1 MSSSLNPIVFA
12 IPVFLATILI
22 EAVVAWMR
30 RAKVFDLADAV
41 TSLHFGVMS
50 QLAGAATK
58 FAAFGIY
65 VLVFEHFHLTSW
77 SMNSI
82 IAWTAALILYDFCYY
97 WLHRMG
103 HEVGVLWAAHVVHHS
118 SEYYN
123 LTTALRQTSTGA
135 LLGWIFY
142 LPMAVMGVPPLMFAT
157 VGLIDLLYQYWVHT
171 ELIGRLGPIDRILVT
186 PSNHRVHHGQ
196 NDYCIDR
203 NYGGILILWDRLFG
217 TFVEERTDEPVVF
230 GVRKPLASYNPIWGN
245 LHFYSDLWVSMRK
258 TKGVFAKLGVLI
270 APPGGWGH
278 DPTTDGFDPHAFKRY
293 STGPAGATL
302 AYVLAQYALINI
314 QLVLLLI
321 ALPSM
326 TGVEATLDGLF
337 MILTM
342 TAQGGLLEGRVWGK
356 RLEQARLV
364 IGIGCAT
371 LAPTLF
377 GVSPTDT
384 ERLGLAAIC
393 GVCLFWVTL
402 RSSSAPGSTAD
413 PARA

>member
-1 MSSSLNPIVFA
+1 MSEPLNPIVYA

-22 EAVVAWMR
+22 EAGFAWWR
-30 RAKVFDLADAV
+30 KAKVFDLADSL

-50 QLAGAATK
+50 QLAGAVTK

-65 VLVFEHFHLTSW
+65 VLVFDHLRVTTW
-77 SMNSI
+77 SMNSLV
-82 IAWTAALILYDFCYY
+82 AWTAALILYDFCYY

-123 LTTALRQTSTGA
+123 LTTALRQTSSGA

-142 LPMAVMGVPPLMFAT
+142 LPMAVMGVPPLMFVT

-171 ELIGRLGPIDRILVT
+171 ELVGRLGPLDRILVT

-217 TFVEERTDEPVVF
+217 TFVEEREGEPVVY

-245 LHFYSDLWVSMRK
+245 LHFYSDLWDAVKRER
-258 TKGVFAKLGVLI
+258 GLFAKLGVLL

-278 DPTTDGFDPHAFKRY
+278 DPTKDGFDPQAFKRY
-293 STGPAGATL
+293 ATAPTPATL
-302 AYVLAQYALINI
+302 AYVVFQYALINI
-314 QLVLLLI
+314 ELVLLLI
-321 ALPSM
+321 ALPRMSS
-326 TGVEATLDGLF
+326 VEATCDGLF
-337 MILTM
+337 MVATM
-342 TAQGGLLEGRVWGK
+342 TAQGGLLEGRIWGK
-356 RLEQARLV
+356 RLEQARLF
-364 IGIGCAT
+364 IGAGCAAF
-371 LAPTLF
+371 APSLF
-377 GVSPTDT
+377 GFDAPPMARAGFVA
-384 ERLGLAAIC
+384 LAF
-393 GVCLFWVTL
+393 VCLTWLTTRL
-402 RSSSAPGSTAD
+402 PAASSSRARTAN
-413 PARA
+413 A

>member
-1 MSSSLNPIVFA
+1 MSEPLNPIVYA

-22 EAVVAWMR
+22 EAGFAWWR
-30 RAKVFDLADAV
+30 KAKVFDLADSL

-50 QLAGAATK
+50 QLAGAVTK

-65 VLVFEHFHLTSW
+65 VLVFDHLRVTTW
-77 SMNSI
+77 SMNSLV
-82 IAWTAALILYDFCYY
+82 AWTAALILYDFCYY

-123 LTTALRQTSTGA
+123 LTTALRQTSSGA

-142 LPMAVMGVPPLMFAT
+142 LPMAVMGVPPLMFVT

-171 ELIGRLGPIDRILVT
+171 ELVGRLGPLDRILVT

-217 TFVEERTDEPVVF
+217 TFVEEREGEPVVY

-245 LHFYSDLWVSMRK
+245 LHFYSDLWDAVKRER
-258 TKGVFAKLGVLI
+258 GLFAKLGVLL

-278 DPTTDGFDPHAFKRY
+278 DPTKDGFDPQAFKRY
-293 STGPAGATL
+293 ATAPTPATL
-302 AYVLAQYALINI
+302 AYVVFQYALINI
-314 QLVLLLI
+314 ELVLLLI
-321 ALPSM
+321 ALPRMSS
-326 TGVEATLDGLF
+326 VEATCDGLF
-337 MILTM
+337 MVATM
-342 TAQGGLLEGRVWGK
+342 TAQGGLLEGRIWGK
-356 RLEQARLV
+356 RLEQARLF
-364 IGIGCAT
+364 IGAGCAAF
-371 LAPTLF
+371 APSLF
-377 GVSPTDT
+377 GFDAPPMARAGFVA
-384 ERLGLAAIC
+384 LAL
-393 GVCLFWVTL
+393 VCLTWLTT
-402 RSSSAPGSTAD
+402 RIPAASSSRARTAN
-413 PARA
+413 A

>member
-1 MSSSLNPIVFA
+1 MSEPLNPIVYA

-22 EAVVAWMR
+22 EAGFAWWR
-30 RAKVFDLADAV
+30 KAKVFDLADSL

-50 QLAGAATK
+50 QLAGAVTK

-65 VLVFEHFHLTSW
+65 VLVFDHLRVTTW
-77 SMNSI
+77 SMNSLV
-82 IAWTAALILYDFCYY
+82 AWTAALILYDFCYY

-123 LTTALRQTSTGA
+123 LTTALRQTSSGA

-142 LPMAVMGVPPLMFAT
+142 LPMAVMGVPPLMFVT

-171 ELIGRLGPIDRILVT
+171 ELVGRLGPPDRILVT

-217 TFVEERTDEPVVF
+217 TFVEEREGEPVVY

-245 LHFYSDLWVSMRK
+245 LHFYSDLWDAVKRER
-258 TKGVFAKLGVLI
+258 GLFAKLGVLL

-278 DPTTDGFDPHAFKRY
+278 DPTKDGFDPQAFKRY
-293 STGPAGATL
+293 ATAPTPATL
-302 AYVLAQYALINI
+302 AYVVFQYALINI
-314 QLVLLLI
+314 ELVLLLI
-321 ALPSM
+321 ALPRMSS
-326 TGVEATLDGLF
+326 VEATCDGLF
-337 MILTM
+337 MVATM
-342 TAQGGLLEGRVWGK
+342 TAQGGLLEGRIWGK
-356 RLEQARLV
+356 RLEQARLF
-364 IGIGCAT
+364 IGAGCAAF
-371 LAPTLF
+371 APSLF
-377 GVSPTDT
+377 GFDAPPMARAGFVA
-384 ERLGLAAIC
+384 LAL
-393 GVCLFWVTL
+393 VCLTWLTTRL
-402 RSSSAPGSTAD
+402 PAASSSRARTAN
-413 PARA
+413 A